1 MSTILYY
8 SNYCENCKRLL
19 SMISKSP
26 IKDDMHFICIDKRK
40 KGNDGATY
48 IILQNG
54 QDVLLPPTVSK
65 VPALLLLNRGHQVLF
80 EQDIVNYVQ
89 PQIETSKKSA
99 VLVNGEPSAYALGG
113 FGSCFGVA
121 SDSYSYLDQT
131 SDEMSAKGDGGMRQT
146 HHYASIQYKDNIVT
160 PPDNYS
166 ADTIGNI
173 SMETLQQQRM
183 SDIRQTKH

>member
-113 FGSCFGVA
+113 FGSGFGVA
-121 SDSYSYLDQT
+121 SDSYSYVEQT
-131 SDEMSAKGDGGMRQT
+131 SDEMSAKGDGGREQ
-146 HHYASIQYKDNIVT
+146 
-160 PPDNYS
+160 
-166 ADTIGNI
+166 AD
-173 SMETLQQQRM
+173 Q
-183 SDIRQTKH
+183 